1 MLDCTV
7 SRGNFWKCWRHDM
20 MRRCL
25 GYVAMAVF
33 LLPISRGTTAR
44 AQSRLNDKD
53 LARLMQNVRD
63 DAEPFRHSFANALK
77 KSTIRGT
84 SREKDARGLADTFAK
99 QAQRALET
107 FRHRRKA
114 ESEVSAMVSTAGQID
129 PLVYSLKLNATVTS
143 HWEKLRTELHEVAR
157 AFGVREPYF
166 QSPGQSQSGTAG
178 SGVETSCLISVGG
191 KRSAVLVNE
200 CLQVSPA
207 THPPCNAENA
217 CALIVNEIRRGCGML
232 GQDAP
237 GFCAEY
243 K

>member
-1 MLDCTV
+1 M
-7 SRGNFWKCWRHDM
+7 R
-20 MRRCL
+20 RRCL

-33 LLPISRGTTAR
+33 LLSISRGTVR
-44 AQSRLNDKD
+44 AQRRLNDKD

-84 SREKDARGLADTFAK
+84 SHERDARELGDTFAK

-107 FRHRRKA
+107 FKHKRKA
-114 ESEVSAMVSTAGQID
+114 ESEVSVMVATAGQID

-143 HWEKLRTELHEVAR
+143 QWEKLRTELHQVAR
-157 AFGVREPYF
+157 AFGVAEPYVPS
-166 QSPGQSQSGTAG
+166 QPGMASSGA
-178 SGVETSCLISVGG
+178 ETSCLISVGA
-191 KRSAVLVNE
+191 KRSATLVHE
-200 CLQVSPA
+200 CIQVSPA

-217 CALIVNEIRRGCGML
+217 CSLIVDEIRRGCGML

-243 K
+243 R